1 MMNSFIR
8 IGLTIVVIGVMFGV
22 AILPPRFEIQSPRLG
37 QPAVLL
43 PGETLRIRL
52 RTSLPYWH
60 PKWQVK
66 INRHDESLPVS
77 ILSEEVGFNQHILN
91 VKIPKSAKV
100 GRYTLSVAANAV
112 MANTV
117 VANSVKI
124 GRQSVYIRQQHPSRV
139 SIVQLADLP
148 TLGGDEKGDR
158 QLGQIIDEINVINPD
173 IVLLTGD
180 VAYGGSW
187 DQYRRLIEAL
197 DRLEPP
203 LIAVPGNHEHQG
215 WAAYLTLF
223 GSPYHFVDVGDLRII
238 SLNTG
243 HGRDQLTQSQYRWL
257 KQTLMTMGSK
267 TAVVQLHHPIFHRS
281 DLRGYVQGMA
291 TEMTALFKQ
300 FRVSIVLSGHWHGDA
315 VYDEQ
320 GQERL
325 DTWDF
330 SGTPYVVTTTAGADL
345 RKRYSSSVLHHGY
358 RLIRLNRGKLASYTY
373 DYDGDG
379 NRDPASS
386 IPLGKIS
393 TRQTGQN
400 RIEATNDL
408 NEHLTDARLKIR
420 VQGNKQDLVTNRGKL
435 VGDYQDGEHTVYEIL
450 VDLPARS
457 TTSIQLKQSATRQ

>member
-1 MMNSFIR
+1 MNSFIR
-8 IGLTIVVIGVMFGV
+8 IGLTILVIGGMFGAAV
-22 AILPPRFEIQSPRLG
+22 APPRFEIQTPRLG

-52 RTSLPYWH
+52 RTSLPFWQ
-60 PKWQVK
+60 PKWQIK
-66 INRHDESLPVS
+66 LNRHEDSVPVS
-77 ILSEEVGFNQHILN
+77 ILSEEAGVNVYTLD
-91 VKIPKSAKV
+91 VKIPKSVKA
-100 GRYTLSVAANAV
+100 GRYTLSVS
-112 MANTV
+112 ANTV
-117 VANSVKI
+117 AANIVKTR
-124 GRQSVYIRQQHPSRV
+124 RQSIYIRQQHPRRV

-148 TLGGDEKGDR
+148 TLGGDEAGDR
-158 QLGQIIDEINVINPD
+158 QLGQIIDEINIINPD

-180 VAYGGSW
+180 IAYGGSW

-223 GSPYHFVDVGDLRII
+223 GSPYHYVDAGDLRII

-257 KQTLMTMGSK
+257 KQTLMAMGSK
-267 TAVVQLHHPIFHRS
+267 TPIIQLHHPIFHRP

-300 FRVSIVLSGHWHGDA
+300 FRVPIVLSGHWHGDA
-315 VYDEQ
+315 VYDDQ
-320 GQERL
+320 GRERL

-345 RKRYSSSVLHHGY
+345 RKRYSSSVPHHGY
-358 RLIRLNRGKLASYTY
+358 RLIRLNQGKLASYTY

-379 NRDPASS
+379 NRDPTSS
-386 IPLGKIS
+386 IPSGKIS
-393 TRQTGQN
+393 TRQTGQY

-408 NEHLTDARLKIR
+408 NEHLINARVKIR
-420 VQGNKQDLVTNRGKL
+420 VQGKQQDLVTNQGKL
-435 VGDYQDGEHTVYEIL
+435 VGDYRDGDHTVYEIL
-450 VDLPARS
+450 VDLPAHS
-457 TTSIQLKQSATRQ
+457 TTSIQLKQSATSQ